1 MRSEDGGSNVNPMKQ
16 RSERFH
22 LDAIIKIDNIY
33 VSDKMTS
40 IQVKLY
46 QAKILKEEVEE
57 PEEWLL

>member
-1 MRSEDGGSNVNPMKQ
+1 MKQ